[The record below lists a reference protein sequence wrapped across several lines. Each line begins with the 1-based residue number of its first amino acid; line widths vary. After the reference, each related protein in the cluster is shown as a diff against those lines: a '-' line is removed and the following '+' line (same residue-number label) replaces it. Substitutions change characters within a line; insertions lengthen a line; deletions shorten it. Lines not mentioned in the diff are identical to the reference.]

1 MKIVRT
7 AAHARAGLLGNPSDG
22 YFGRTIA
29 LIVKNFSARVVLYE
43 WPELEIILSQQDRC
57 CFDRLGDLVEDVKLN
72 GYYGGLRLI
81 KAAINRFAT
90 YCAEGGIRLHDKN
103 FSLRYETDI
112 PRQVGLAGSSAIV
125 TAVFRALAEF
135 YGVPI
140 EKEVLPGLVLSVET
154 KEIGISAGLQDRV
167 AQVYEGLVYMDFNRE
182 YMEAHEHGMYE
193 SLDPKLL
200 PPLFMAYRSDL
211 SEISGVVHSSLRT
224 RWEAGDKDVID
235 GMKHLADLALEGREC
250 LLRRDNERLGVL
262 INENLDT
269 RARMSRLDPRN
280 VEMVHAARRH
290 GAPAHYCGSGGSILG
305 IYKDEE
311 MLSRLRSAF
320 SSLGCRLIIPTVI

>member
-7 AAHARAGLLGNPSDG
+7 AAYARSGLLGNPSDG
-22 YFGRTIA
+22 YFGRTIS

-90 YCAEGGIRLHDKN
+90 YCAEGNIRLHDKN

-135 YGVPI
+135 CEVSI
-140 EKEVLPGLVLSVET
+140 EKEVLPSLVLSVET

-182 YMEAHEHGMYE
+182 YMDAHGHGMYE
-193 SLDPKLL
+193 SLNPELL

-211 SEISGVVHSSLRT
+211 SEISSVVHGNLRA
-224 RWEAGDKDVID
+224 RWEAGDRDVID

-250 LLRRDNERLGVL
+250 LLRKDYKRLGVL
-262 INENLDT
+262 IDENLDT
-269 RARMSRLDPRN
+269 RARMTRLDSRN
-280 VEMVHAARRH
+280 VQMVHEARRH

-305 IYKDEE
+305 IYEDEE
-311 MLSRLRSAF
+311 MLSRLRAAF
-320 SSLGCRLIIPTVI
+320 STLGCRLIIPTVI